1 MHTQGNNLAM
11 RPAKGPAKAG
21 DGVYQEFYHNSQGQR
36 INSDAVIVEALRK
49 QYPELH
55 LTIIPMYNCDFLGY
69 TSSGQARA
77 VPADTDDGLSQT
89 LKWRCYSSPARR
101 LDGLSGYVY
110 DEVKFGKYFYTWKEH
125 EYILYVVDGGI
136 GNYTEEINYLL
147 GSSKESTEALL
158 EAAGQYGNELHDE
171 VLVYDGGYWQKS
183 RELWRSVQG
192 SLWENVIL
200 DPAMKKAII
209 GVVDTFF
216 NSREKYQKLKVPWK
230 RGIIYY
236 GPPGNGKT
244 ISIKA
249 MMHTL
254 YDRPD
259 PIPTLYVRSLVSF
272 SGPESSINAI
282 FSRARQMAPCFLV
295 FEDLDSIITDAV
307 RSYFLNEVDGL
318 KSNDGILMVG
328 STNHLDRLDPGI
340 AKRPSRFDRK
350 YLFPNPNFEE
360 RMQYCE
366 YWRRKLADNKSIEFP
381 AKLNGEIASITKEF
395 SFAYMQEAFIAA
407 LLAIAGEEEQGEEQ
421 LPTIDGQTTF
431 EDPTDLVLVENTKD
445 DDLNR
450 YVLWR
455 QLKIQIKILRAEL
468 GDEEQIA

>member
-1 MHTQGNNLAM
+1 MHTQQRKDDLPIM
-11 RPAKGPAKAG
+11 RHAKSSR

-36 INSDAVIVEALRK
+36 INSDAVIVEALREK
-49 QYPELH
+49 YPQLH
-55 LTIIPMYNCDFLGY
+55 LSITPRHNCDFLDY
-69 TSSGQARA
+69 ASSGEAHA
-77 VPADTDDGLSQT
+77 VPSDAGDELSQQA

-101 LDGLSGYVY
+101 LDGLRGDLY
-110 DEVKFGKYFYTWKEH
+110 DIVKFGKYFYTWKEH
-125 EYILYVVDGGI
+125 EYIIYVVEDEISGFTQI
-136 GNYTEEINYLL
+136 INYLL

-158 EAAGQYGNELHDE
+158 EAAGQYGNELRDE

-183 RELWRSVQG
+183 RELWRSVQD

-200 DPAMKKAII
+200 DPEMKKAII

-259 PIPTLYVRSLVSF
+259 PIPTLYVRSLVAYG
-272 SGPESSINAI
+272 GPEAALRNI
-282 FSRARQMAPCFLV
+282 FNRAREMAPCFLV

-307 RSYFLNEVDGL
+307 RSYFLNEVDGI
-318 KSNDGILMVG
+318 KSNDGILILG

-350 YLFPNPNFEE
+350 YLFPNPNLEE
-360 RMQYCE
+360 RIQYCE
-366 YWRRKLADNKSIEFP
+366 FWRHKLADNESIEFP
-381 AKLNGEIASITKEF
+381 AKLNREIALITDDF
-395 SFAYMQEAFIAA
+395 SFAYIQEAFVAA
-407 LLAIAGEEEQGEEQ
+407 LLAIAGQEEQEDE
-421 LPTIDGQTTF
+421 LVLKADQTAS
-431 EDPTDLVLVENTKD
+431 EDPSDLMLVDGKD

-468 GDEEQIA
+468 EEEEVVG